1 MSHYTAASF
10 RIAPLE
16 PWRGI
21 MTALLGEIGYDTFED
36 NADGLVAYIPTER
49 FDAAAVDALFP
60 LSQPDV
66 IITWKH
72 HGIEPRNWNA
82 EWESSFS
89 PIEIRHDASTG
100 QRTGVRIRAEFH
112 PSVPGFTHELV
123 VTPRM
128 AFGTGHHAT
137 TRMMVRAMLGLDFH
151 AKTVCDL
158 GCGTA
163 VLAILAERLG
173 AARVDAFDID
183 PGAVDN
189 AREVVARNGCERVRV
204 DNGTAAALKGL
215 RYAAILANI
224 ERNTLLR
231 DLPAL
236 REALGPGG
244 ILLLSGFVVA
254 DVPRMREALVE
265 QGLQPVEELT
275 EGEWALVGGRKP

>member
-1 MSHYTAASF
+1 MHYTSSSF

-21 MTALLGEIGYDTFED
+21 MVALLGELGYESFEE
-36 NADGLVAYIPTER
+36 NADGLVAYIRSDR
-49 FDAAAVDALFP
+49 FDAGAVDALFP
-60 LSQPDV
+60 LHMPDV
-66 IITWKH
+66 DIAVKH
-72 HGIEPRNWNA
+72 AEIAPRNWNA

-89 PIEIRHDASTG
+89 PIEIEGT
-100 QRTGVRIRAEFH
+100 VRIRAEFH
-112 PSVPGFTHELV
+112 ESVPSFAHELII
-123 VTPRM
+123 TPRM

-137 TRMMVRAMLGLDFH
+137 TRMMVRAMLGLDFRGKR
-151 AKTVCDL
+151 ACDL

-189 AREVVARNGCERVRV
+189 ARDCVKRNGCERVHV
-204 DNGTAAALKGL
+204 DNGTVERLKGL
-215 RYAAILANI
+215 RYAVILANI

-236 REALGPGG
+236 REALEPGG

-254 DVPRMREALVE
+254 DVPRMRAALVE
-265 QGLQPVEELT
+265 QGLQPAEALT
-275 EGEWALVGGRKP
+275 EGEWALVGARH

>member
-21 MTALLGEIGYDTFED
+21 MTALLGEIGFDTFEE
-36 NADGLVAYIPTER
+36 NADGLVAYIPTDR

-66 IITWKH
+66 TITWKH

-89 PIEIRHDASTG
+89 PIEIGND
-100 QRTGVRIRAEFH
+100 VRIRAEFH
-112 PSVPGFTHELV
+112 PSVPGFAHELV

-151 AKTVCDL
+151 GKTVCDL

-173 AARVDAFDID
+173 AAHVDAFDID

-189 AREVVARNGCERVRV
+189 AREVVARNGCQRVRV
-204 DNGTAAALKGL
+204 DNGTADALKGL
-215 RYAAILANI
+215 EYAAILANI

-244 ILLLSGFVVA
+244 VLLLSGFVVA

-265 QGLQPVEELT
+265 HGLQPAEELT

>member
-1 MSHYTAASF
+1 MHYTAATF

-16 PWRGI
+16 PWCGI
-21 MTALLGEIGYDTFED
+21 MTALLGEIGFDTFED

-66 IITWKH
+66 TITWKH
-72 HGIEPRNWNA
+72 HGIAPRNWNA

-89 PIEIRHDASTG
+89 PIEIGND
-100 QRTGVRIRAEFH
+100 VRIRAEFH
-112 PSVPGFTHELV
+112 PSEPGFMHELV

-137 TRMMVRAMLGLDFH
+137 TRMMVRAMLPLDFH
-151 AKTVCDL
+151 GKNACDL

-173 AARVDAFDID
+173 AVHVDAFDID

-189 AREVVARNGCERVRV
+189 AREVVARNGCQRVRV
-204 DNGTAAALKGL
+204 DNGTADALKG
-215 RYAAILANI
+215 RKYAAILANI

-236 REALGPGG
+236 REALEPGG
-244 ILLLSGFVVA
+244 VLLLSGFVVA
-254 DVPRMREALVE
+254 DVPRMREALAE
-265 QGLQPVEELT
+265 HGLQPAEALT
-275 EGEWALVGGRKP
+275 EGEWALVGARLPG